1 MSNKPLTI
9 KQEAFCQAYM
19 RLGDKSAAYREVY
32 SCAKMKDETIH
43 SKASLLSNEGK
54 VRARIEELQSNA
66 REIAEKEFQITHK
79 EILNHLNIL
88 RKARIDDYVVLEY
101 RESTEL
107 DDDGFPRTSSYP
119 VLKFKPFDELT
130 EQQLMCIESIKEG
143 KYGLELKLHGIDWS
157 IEKICKHL
165 GFYEKDNK
173 QKAINI
179 FKQED
184 RHSRLEQLKSKLKG

>member
-1 MSNKPLTI
+1 MNKPLTI
-9 KQEAFCQAYM
+9 KQEAFCQAYV

-32 SCAKMKDETIH
+32 SCSNMKPETIH
-43 SKASLLSNEGK
+43 ERASRLSNEYK
-54 VRARIEELQSNA
+54 VSTMIEELQSKA

-101 RESTEL
+101 RESTEI
-107 DDDGFPRTSSYP
+107 DEDGFPKTTTYP
-119 VLKFKPFDELT
+119 VLKFKPFNELT
-130 EQQLMCIESIKEG
+130 EEQLMCIESIKEG

-173 QKAINI
+173 QKESNI
-179 FKQED
+179 VLFKIPD
-184 RHSRLEQLKSKLKG
+184 NGRNNGK

>member
-1 MSNKPLTI
+1 
-9 KQEAFCQAYM
+9 
-19 RLGDKSAAYREVY
+19 
-32 SCAKMKDETIH
+32 
-43 SKASLLSNEGK
+43 
-54 VRARIEELQSNA
+54 
-66 REIAEKEFQITHK
+66 KEFQITHK

-107 DDDGFPRTSSYP
+107 DDDGFPRTGSYP

-143 KYGLELKLHGIDWS
+143 KYGLELTLHGIDSS

-165 GFYEKDNK
+165 GIYEKDNK
-173 QKAINI
+173 QNTINI

-184 RHSRLEQLKSKLKG
+184 RQSRLEQLKSKLKG

>member
-1 MSNKPLTI
+1 MTLKPLTI
-9 KQEAFCQAYM
+9 KQEAFCQAYL

-32 SCAKMKDETIH
+32 SCANMKAESINR
-43 SKASLLSNEGK
+43 KAVEVFQK
-54 VRARIEELQSNA
+54 VNVTARVEELQSKA
-66 REIAEKEFQITHK
+66 REIAEKEFDITHK

-88 RKARIDDYVVLEY
+88 RKARIDDYVILEY
-101 RESTEL
+101 RESVEI
-107 DDDGFPRTSSYP
+107 DEEGYPKTSSYP

-130 EQQLMCIESIKEG
+130 QEQLMCIESIKEG

-184 RHSRLEQLKSKLKG
+184 RQSRIEQLKSKLKG

>member
-1 MSNKPLTI
+1 MSKPLTI
-9 KQEAFCQAYM
+9 KQEAFCQAYV

-32 SCAKMKDETIH
+32 SCSNMKPETIH
-43 SKASLLSNEGK
+43 ERASRLSNEYK
-54 VRARIEELQSNA
+54 VSTRIEELQSKA

-88 RKARIDDYVVLEY
+88 RKARIDDYVTLVYQTITSEGADG
-101 RESTEL
+101 EMST
-107 DDDGFPRTSSYP
+107 GSFP

-130 EQQLMCIESIKEG
+130 DEQLMCIESVKHG
-143 KYGLELKLHGIDWS
+143 KFGLEIKLHGIDWS

-173 QKAINI
+173 QKESNI
-179 FKQED
+179 VLFKIPD
-184 RHSRLEQLKSKLKG
+184 NGRNNGK

>member
-9 KQEAFCQAYM
+9 KQEAFCQAYL

-43 SKASLLSNEGK
+43 SKASLLSSVGK
-54 VRARIEELQSNA
+54 VRARIEELQSKA
-66 REIAEKEFQITHK
+66 REIAEKEFEITHR
-79 EILNHLNIL
+79 EILRHLNIL
-88 RKARIDDYVVLEY
+88 RSARIDHYVNYDYEEVI
-101 RESTEL
+101 
-107 DDDGFPRTSSYP
+107 DGYDENERPIKRLVPR
-119 VLKFKPFDELT
+119 LMFKPFSELT
-130 EQQLMCIESIKEG
+130 EEQLMCIESIKEG

-173 QKAINI
+173 QKESNVVL
-179 FKQED
+179 FKIPDNGRNNDE
-184 RHSRLEQLKSKLKG
+184 

>member
-1 MSNKPLTI
+1 MSNKPLTV

-32 SCAKMKDETIH
+32 SCSKMKPETIH
-43 SKASLLSNEGK
+43 ERASRLSKEYK
-54 VRARIEELQSNA
+54 VNARIDELQSKA

-130 EQQLMCIESIKEG
+130 EEQLMCIESIKEG

-184 RHSRLEQLKSKLKG
+184 RQSRLEQLKSKLKG